1 MNLSLNHLAHVL
13 KKQYVCQQL
22 GSEHAASEARLCV
35 PALWMRGDAPR
46 RDLCYVVQAQQ
57 IKPGFR
63 CPPDMSL
70 IVVGAVRPE
79 LFRGA
84 RGAVL
89 VLTDAPA
96 TRSAFSS
103 CFNTVAQIFQESQ
116 LFQQRFS
123 NLLMRSPV
131 LQELVSLAE
140 SVFGNPVLVFD
151 KSFCILNQVSPAL
164 QMDWTINRQ
173 TQERMLPAEVVE
185 IIRTHPAFRLAAGD
199 RLDVRIS
206 EEYLPYAMQFAHV
219 ARGSTV
225 FTVAIV
231 ELGVSLDALQPQ
243 LVEYFTECVYALLS
257 KKNVHTGHALQFET
271 FIKKLL
277 NNEQVEQA
285 VVDQNLLERS
295 WLNTDNCIC
304 AAFEVDWWDNL
315 NATHHSVC
323 LQIENTF
330 AHSFAF
336 FYADRIIAIIN
347 LDKAMTTREEMIRRL
362 VSFLRDQMFHVGISY
377 TFFDFSTLH
386 SYYLQTIAALEM
398 GRLYRPDEWCYRFED
413 LVLPYFMHYGTSQIN
428 GRHLC
433 HPGLVQLWIYDYNNH
448 TDLLNTLKVY
458 LNTGLNATKTA
469 RQLYIHRNTFYQRM
483 ETISQIINADLND
496 PDVRLFMMMSFS
508 FVELLH
514 LKPIEETMQL
524 EAKNPARPGGLTREK
539 NE

>member
-1 MNLSLNHLAHVL
+1 MNLSLNHIAHVL
-13 KKQYVCQQL
+13 KKQYTCLQL

-35 PALWMRGDAPR
+35 PALWVRGDALR

-63 CPPDMSL
+63 CPSDMSL
-70 IVVGAVRPE
+70 IVVGAVQPE
-79 LFRGA
+79 LFRSA
-84 RGAVL
+84 QGAVL
-89 VLTDAPA
+89 ILTDAPA
-96 TRSAFSS
+96 TRSSFSV

-116 LFQQRFS
+116 LIQQRFS
-123 NLLMRSPV
+123 TLLMRTPL

-140 SVFGNPVLVFD
+140 NMFGNPILVFD
-151 KSFCILNQVSPAL
+151 KSFCILNQVSPSL
-164 QMDWTINRQ
+164 QLDWTINRQ
-173 TQERMLPAEVVE
+173 TQEKILPADVVE
-185 IIRTHPAFRLAAGD
+185 IIRTHPAFRLTTGD
-199 RLDVRIS
+199 KLNVRIS
-206 EEYLPYAMQFAHV
+206 EDYLPYAMQFAHI

-231 ELGVSLDALQPQ
+231 ELNGSLDSLQPQ
-243 LVEYFTECVYALLS
+243 WVEYFTECVYALLV
-257 KKNVHTGHALQFET
+257 KKNIHTGHSLRFET

-277 NNEQVEQA
+277 SNEQVEQA
-285 VVDQNLLERS
+285 VVDQNLLMQN

-304 AAFEVDWWDNL
+304 AAFEVDWWDSL

-336 FYADRIIAIIN
+336 FYADRVVAIIN
-347 LDKAMTTREEMIRRL
+347 LDKAMTTREEMIHRL
-362 VSFLRDQMFHVGISY
+362 VSFLRDQMLHVGISY

-413 LVLPYFMHYGTSQIN
+413 LVLPYFMHYGTSQIS

-483 ETISQIINADLND
+483 ETISQIINVDLND
-496 PDVRLFMMMSFS
+496 PDIRLFMMMSYS
-508 FVELLH
+508 FIELLN
-514 LKPIEETMQL
+514 LKPIAETMQS
-524 EAKNPARPGGLTREK
+524 EQKNPSRAAGSAREK
-539 NE
+539 TE